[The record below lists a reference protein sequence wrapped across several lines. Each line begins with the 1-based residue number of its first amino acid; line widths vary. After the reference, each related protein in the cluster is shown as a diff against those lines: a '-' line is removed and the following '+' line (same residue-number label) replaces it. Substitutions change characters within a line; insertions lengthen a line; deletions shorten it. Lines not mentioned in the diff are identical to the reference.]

1 MFPAIVFLVATVHFA
16 FLGYLL
22 FGGFLALRWR
32 RTIWPYLLAVS
43 WAAAS
48 VLLHLESPLTS
59 LEQWGRRQAGML
71 ELPSTGFIA
80 HYLTGVLYP
89 GGWAVAVELVVFA
102 LAAASLVA
110 FVATGWRRHLAIG
123 HDGMGR
129 GA

>member
-22 FGGFLALRWR
+22 IGGFLALRWR

>member
-22 FGGFLALRWR
+22 IGGFLALRWR
-32 RTIWPYLLAVS
+32 RTIWAYLLVVS

-48 VLLHLESPLTS
+48 VLLHLECPLTS
-59 LEQWGRRQAGML
+59 LEQRGRRRAGML
-71 ELPSTGFIA
+71 ELPSTGFVA

-102 LAAASLVA
+102 VVAASLVA
-110 FVATGWRRHLAIG
+110 FVATGWRRRDAQPLT
-123 HDGMGR
+123 R
-129 GA
+129 VN

>member
-22 FGGFLALRWR
+22 IGGFLALRWR

-48 VLLHLESPLTS
+48 ALLHLESPLTS
-59 LEQWGRRQAGML
+59 LEQWGRRRAGML
-71 ELPSTGFIA
+71 ELPSTGFVA

-89 GGWAVAVELVVFA
+89 GGWAVAVELVAFA
-102 LAAASLVA
+102 VVAASLVA
-110 FVATGWRRHLAIG
+110 FVATGWRRRDAQPLT
-123 HDGMGR
+123 R
-129 GA
+129 VN